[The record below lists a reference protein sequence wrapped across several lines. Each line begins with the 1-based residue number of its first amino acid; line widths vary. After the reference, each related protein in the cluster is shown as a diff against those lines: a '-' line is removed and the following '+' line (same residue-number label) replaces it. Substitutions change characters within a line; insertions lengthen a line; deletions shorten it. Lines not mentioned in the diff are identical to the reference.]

1 MHKYIFSFLY
11 FITFNFYGQ
20 CNGSYDL
27 CNKRYNEVA
36 YLTTH
41 NAFNSKQDRYLF
53 PNQKTNITEQLNNG
67 VRGLMIDVYEDNE
80 SIVVYHAYKFLGSQ
94 PLSVYL
100 NDIKYFLDNNP
111 NEILTIIL
119 ETYTSSNAIENEI
132 SKVGLLEY
140 LHTQDVNSLWPKLQM
155 MIDSNKRLVILSDKN
170 DANENQSWYH
180 YMWDFAV
187 ENKYGQINCEFNRGN
202 PENSLF
208 IFNHFITSLTGNK
221 DNANKVNSFKYF
233 MNHITKC
240 KDLKNKFPNFI
251 TVDFYEI
258 GESLDVVSKLNT
270 IEFTRNLN

>member
-1 MHKYIFSFLY
+1 MNKYIFSFLY

-100 NDIKYFLDNNP
+100 NDIKDFLDNNP

-270 IEFTRNLN
+270 IGFTRNLN

>member
-1 MHKYIFSFLY
+1 MNKYIFSFLY

-221 DNANKVNSFKYF
+221 ENANKVNSFKYF

-270 IEFTRNLN
+270 IEFIRNLN

>member
-20 CNGSYDL
+20 CNGSNDL

-41 NAFNSKQDRYLF
+41 NAFNSKQDRFLF
-53 PNQKTNITEQLNNG
+53 PNQKSNIAEQLNNG
-67 VRGLMIDVYEDNE
+67 VRALMIDVYDDNG
-80 SIVVYHAYKFLGSQ
+80 STVVYHAYKFLGSQ

-132 SKVGLLEY
+132 NKVGLLKY
-140 LHTQDVNSLWPKLQM
+140 LHTQDVNSLWPKLQT

-170 DANENQSWYH
+170 DGNEKQSWYH
-180 YMWDFAV
+180 YMWNFAV
-187 ENKYGQINCEFNRGN
+187 ENKYGEINCEFNRGS

-221 DNANKVNSFKYF
+221 DNANKVNSFKYL
-233 MNHITKC
+233 MNHITNC

-258 GESLDVVSKLNT
+258 GESIDVVSKLNST
-270 IEFTRNLN
+270 ELITNLK

>member
-1 MHKYIFSFLY
+1 MNKYIFSFLY

-41 NAFNSKQDRYLF
+41 NAFNSKQDRYFF

>member
-11 FITFNFYGQ
+11 FITFNFYAQ
-20 CNGSYDL
+20 CNGSNDL

-53 PNQKTNITEQLNNG
+53 PNQKSNISEQLNNG
-67 VRGLMIDVYEDNE
+67 VRALMIDVYDDNG
-80 SIVVYHAYKFLGSQ
+80 STVVYHAYKFLGSQ

-100 NDIKYFLDNNP
+100 NDIKDFLDNNP

-132 SKVGLLEY
+132 NKVGLLKY
-140 LHTQDVNSLWPKLQM
+140 LHTQDVNSIWPKLQT

-170 DANENQSWYH
+170 DANEKQSWYH
-180 YMWDFAV
+180 YMCNFAV
-187 ENKYGQINCEFNRGN
+187 ENKYGEINCEFNRGN

-221 DNANKVNSFKYF
+221 ENANKVNSFKYL
-233 MNHITKC
+233 MNHITNC

-258 GESLDVVSKLNT
+258 GESIDVVSKLNST
-270 IEFTRNLN
+270 EMTSN

>member
-1 MHKYIFSFLY
+1 VNKYIFSFLY

>member
-11 FITFNFYGQ
+11 FITFNFYAQ
-20 CNGSYDL
+20 CNGSNDL

-53 PNQKTNITEQLNNG
+53 PNQKSNISEQLNNG
-67 VRGLMIDVYEDNE
+67 VRALMIDVYDDNG
-80 SIVVYHAYKFLGSQ
+80 STVVYHAYKFLGSQ

-132 SKVGLLEY
+132 NKVGLLKY
-140 LHTQDVNSLWPKLQM
+140 LHTQDVNSLWPKLQT

-170 DANENQSWYH
+170 DANEKQSWYH
-180 YMWDFAV
+180 YVWNFAV
-187 ENKYGQINCEFNRGN
+187 ENKYGEINCEFNRGN

-221 DNANKVNSFKYF
+221 ENANKVNSFKYL
-233 MNHITKC
+233 MNHITNC

-258 GESLDVVSKLNT
+258 GESIDVVSKLNST
-270 IEFTRNLN
+270 EMTSN

>member
-1 MHKYIFSFLY
+1 VNKYIFSFLY

-20 CNGSYDL
+20 CNGSNDL

-208 IFNHFITSLTGNK
+208 ILNHFITSLTGNK

-270 IEFTRNLN
+270 IEFIRNLN

>member
-1 MHKYIFSFLY
+1 
-11 FITFNFYGQ
+11 
-20 CNGSYDL
+20 
-27 CNKRYNEVA
+27 VA

-258 GESLDVVSKLNT
+258 GESLDIVSKLNT

>member
-1 MHKYIFSFLY
+1 VNKYIFSFLY

-270 IEFTRNLN
+270 IGFTRNLN

>member
-1 MHKYIFSFLY
+1 MYKYIFPFLY

-20 CNGSYDL
+20 CNGSNDL

-53 PNQKTNITEQLNNG
+53 PNQKSNIAEQLNNG
-67 VRGLMIDVYEDNE
+67 VRGLMIDVYDDNG
-80 SIVVYHAYKFLGSQ
+80 STVVYHAYKFLGSQ
-94 PLSVYL
+94 LLSVYL

-132 SKVGLLEY
+132 NKAGLLKY
-140 LHTQDVNSLWPKLQM
+140 LHTQDVNSLWPKLQT

-170 DANENQSWYH
+170 DANEKQNWYH
-180 YMWDFAV
+180 YMWNFAV
-187 ENKYGQINCEFNRGN
+187 ENKYGEINYEFNRGN
-202 PENSLF
+202 PENNLF

-221 DNANKVNSFKYF
+221 ENANKVNSFKYL
-233 MNHITKC
+233 MNHITNC

-258 GESLDVVSKLNT
+258 GESIDVVSKLNST
-270 IEFTRNLN
+270 ELTAN

>member
-20 CNGSYDL
+20 CNGSNDL

-53 PNQKTNITEQLNNG
+53 PNQKSNIAEQLNNG
-67 VRGLMIDVYEDNE
+67 VRALMIDVYDDNG
-80 SIVVYHAYKFLGSQ
+80 STVVYHAYKFLGSQ

-111 NEILTIIL
+111 NEILTLIL

-132 SKVGLLEY
+132 NKVGLLKY
-140 LHTQDVNSLWPKLQM
+140 LHTQDVNSLWPKLQT

-170 DANENQSWYH
+170 DGNEKQSWYH
-180 YMWDFAV
+180 YMWNFAV
-187 ENKYGQINCEFNRGN
+187 ENKYGEINCEFNRGS

-221 DNANKVNSFKYF
+221 DNANKVNSFKYL
-233 MNHITKC
+233 MNHITNC

-258 GESLDVVSKLNT
+258 GESIDVVSKLNST
-270 IEFTRNLN
+270 ELITN

>member
-1 MHKYIFSFLY
+1 MIKYIFSFLY
-11 FITFNFYGQ
+11 FITLNFYGQ

-270 IEFTRNLN
+270 IEFIRNLN

>member
-1 MHKYIFSFLY
+1 MNKYIFSFLY

-119 ETYTSSNAIENEI
+119 ETYTSSNSIENEI

-270 IEFTRNLN
+270 IEFIRNLN

>member
-20 CNGSYDL
+20 CNGSNDL

-41 NAFNSKQDRYLF
+41 NAFNSKQDRFLF
-53 PNQKTNITEQLNNG
+53 PNQKSNIAEQLNNG
-67 VRGLMIDVYEDNE
+67 VRALMIDVYDDNG
-80 SIVVYHAYKFLGSQ
+80 STVVYHAYKFLGSQ

-111 NEILTIIL
+111 NEILTLIL

-132 SKVGLLEY
+132 NKVGLLKY
-140 LHTQDVNSLWPKLQM
+140 LHTQDVNSLWPKLQI

-170 DANENQSWYH
+170 DGNEKQSWYH
-180 YMWDFAV
+180 YMWNFAV
-187 ENKYGQINCEFNRGN
+187 ENKYGEINCEFNRGS

-221 DNANKVNSFKYF
+221 DNANKVNSFKYL
-233 MNHITKC
+233 MNHITNC

-258 GESLDVVSKLNT
+258 GESIDVVSKLNST
-270 IEFTRNLN
+270 ELITN

>member
-1 MHKYIFSFLY
+1 MNKYIFSFLY

-270 IEFTRNLN
+270 IEFIRNLN

>member
-11 FITFNFYGQ
+11 FITFNFYAQ
-20 CNGSYDL
+20 CNGSNDL

-53 PNQKTNITEQLNNG
+53 PNQKSNISEQLNNG
-67 VRGLMIDVYEDNE
+67 VRALMIDVYDDNG
-80 SIVVYHAYKFLGSQ
+80 STVVYHAYKFLGSQ

-100 NDIKYFLDNNP
+100 NDIKDFLDNNP

-132 SKVGLLEY
+132 NKVGLLKY
-140 LHTQDVNSLWPKLQM
+140 LHTQDVNSIWPKLQT

-170 DANENQSWYH
+170 DANEKQSWYH
-180 YMWDFAV
+180 YVWNFAV
-187 ENKYGQINCEFNRGN
+187 ENKYGEINCEFNRGN

-221 DNANKVNSFKYF
+221 ENANKVNSFKYL
-233 MNHITKC
+233 MNHITNC

-258 GESLDVVSKLNT
+258 GESIDVVSKLNSTKIT
-270 IEFTRNLN
+270 IN

>member
-1 MHKYIFSFLY
+1 
-11 FITFNFYGQ
+11 
-20 CNGSYDL
+20 
-27 CNKRYNEVA
+27 VA

-53 PNQKTNITEQLNNG
+53 PNQKSNISEQLNNG
-67 VRGLMIDVYEDNE
+67 VRALMIDVYDDNG
-80 SIVVYHAYKFLGSQ
+80 STVVYHAYKFLGSQ

-132 SKVGLLEY
+132 NKVGLLKY
-140 LHTQDVNSLWPKLQM
+140 LHTQDVNSLWPKLQT

-170 DANENQSWYH
+170 DANEKQSWYH
-180 YMWDFAV
+180 YVWNFAV
-187 ENKYGQINCEFNRGN
+187 ENKYGEINCEFNRGN

-221 DNANKVNSFKYF
+221 ENANKVNSFKYL
-233 MNHITKC
+233 MNHITNC

-258 GESLDVVSKLNT
+258 GESIDVVSKLNST
-270 IEFTRNLN
+270 EMTSN

>member
-1 MHKYIFSFLY
+1 MNKYIFSFLY

-270 IEFTRNLN
+270 IGFTRNLN

>member
-1 MHKYIFSFLY
+1 M
-11 FITFNFYGQ
+11 
-20 CNGSYDL
+20 
-27 CNKRYNEVA
+27 A

-53 PNQKTNITEQLNNG
+53 PNQKSNIAEQLNNG
-67 VRGLMIDVYEDNE
+67 VRGLMIDVYDDNG
-80 SIVVYHAYKFLGSQ
+80 STVVYHAYKFLGSQ
-94 PLSVYL
+94 LLSVYL

-132 SKVGLLEY
+132 NKVGLLKY
-140 LHTQDVNSLWPKLQM
+140 LHTQDVNSLWPKLQT

-170 DANENQSWYH
+170 DANEKQNWYH
-180 YMWDFAV
+180 YMWNFAV
-187 ENKYGQINCEFNRGN
+187 ENKYGEINCEFNRGN
-202 PENSLF
+202 PENNLF

-221 DNANKVNSFKYF
+221 ENANKVNSFKYL
-233 MNHITKC
+233 MNHITNC

-258 GESLDVVSKLNT
+258 GESIDVVSKLNST
-270 IEFTRNLN
+270 ELTAN

>member
-1 MHKYIFSFLY
+1 MNKYIFSFLY

-202 PENSLF
+202 HENSLF

>member
-20 CNGSYDL
+20 CNGSNNL

-41 NAFNSKQDRYLF
+41 NAFNSKQDRFLF
-53 PNQKTNITEQLNNG
+53 PNQKSNIAEQLNNG
-67 VRGLMIDVYEDNE
+67 VRALMIDVYDDNG
-80 SIVVYHAYKFLGSQ
+80 STVVYHAYKFLGSQ

-132 SKVGLLEY
+132 NKVGLLKY
-140 LHTQDVNSLWPKLQM
+140 LHTQDVNSIWPKLQT

-170 DANENQSWYH
+170 DANEKQSWYH
-180 YMWDFAV
+180 YMWNFAV
-187 ENKYGQINCEFNRGN
+187 ENKYGEINCEFNRGN
-202 PENSLF
+202 AENSLF

-221 DNANKVNSFKYF
+221 ENANKVNSFKYL
-233 MNHITKC
+233 MNHITNC

-258 GESLDVVSKLNT
+258 GESIDVVSKLNST
-270 IEFTRNLN
+270 EMTSN

>member
-1 MHKYIFSFLY
+1 M
-11 FITFNFYGQ
+11 
-20 CNGSYDL
+20 
-27 CNKRYNEVA
+27 A

-41 NAFNSKQDRYLF
+41 NAFNSKQDRFLF
-53 PNQKTNITEQLNNG
+53 PNQKSNIAEQLNNG
-67 VRGLMIDVYEDNE
+67 VRALMIDVYDDNG
-80 SIVVYHAYKFLGSQ
+80 STVVYHAYKFLGSQ

-132 SKVGLLEY
+132 NKVGLLKY
-140 LHTQDVNSLWPKLQM
+140 LHTQDVNSLWPKLQT

-170 DANENQSWYH
+170 DANEKQSWYH
-180 YMWDFAV
+180 YMWNFAV
-187 ENKYGQINCEFNRGN
+187 ENKYGEINCEFNRGS

-221 DNANKVNSFKYF
+221 DNANKVNSFKYL
-233 MNHITKC
+233 MNHITNC

-258 GESLDVVSKLNT
+258 GESIDVVSKLNST
-270 IEFTRNLN
+270 ELITNLK

>member
-1 MHKYIFSFLY
+1 MYKYIFPFLY

-20 CNGSYDL
+20 CNGSNDL

-53 PNQKTNITEQLNNG
+53 PNQKSNIAEQLNNG
-67 VRGLMIDVYEDNE
+67 VRALMIDVYDDNG
-80 SIVVYHAYKFLGSQ
+80 STVVYHAYKFLGSQ

-132 SKVGLLEY
+132 NKVGLLKY
-140 LHTQDVNSLWPKLQM
+140 LHTQDVNSIWPKLQT

-170 DANENQSWYH
+170 DANEKQSWYH
-180 YMWDFAV
+180 YVWNFAV
-187 ENKYGQINCEFNRGN
+187 ENKYGEINCEFNRGN

-221 DNANKVNSFKYF
+221 ENANKVNSFKYL
-233 MNHITKC
+233 MNHITNC
-240 KDLKNKFPNFI
+240 KDLKNKFPNVI

-258 GESLDVVSKLNT
+258 GESIDVVSKLNST
-270 IEFTRNLN
+270 QQN

>member
-11 FITFNFYGQ
+11 FITFNFYAQ
-20 CNGSYDL
+20 CNGSNDL

-53 PNQKTNITEQLNNG
+53 PNQKSNISEQLNNG
-67 VRGLMIDVYEDNE
+67 VRALMIDVYDDNG
-80 SIVVYHAYKFLGSQ
+80 STVVYHAYKFLGSQ

-100 NDIKYFLDNNP
+100 NDIKDFLDNNP

-132 SKVGLLEY
+132 NKVGLLKY
-140 LHTQDVNSLWPKLQM
+140 LHTQDVNSLWPKLQT
-155 MIDSNKRLVILSDKN
+155 MIDSNKRLVMLSDKN
-170 DANENQSWYH
+170 DANEKQSWYH
-180 YMWDFAV
+180 YMWNFAV
-187 ENKYGQINCEFNRGN
+187 ENKYGEINCEFNRGN

-221 DNANKVNSFKYF
+221 ENANKVNSFKYL
-233 MNHITKC
+233 MNHITNC

-258 GESLDVVSKLNT
+258 GESIDVVSKLNL
-270 IEFTRNLN
+270 IELTSN

>member
-1 MHKYIFSFLY
+1 MNKYIFSFLY

-41 NAFNSKQDRYLF
+41 NAFNSKQDRYFF

-67 VRGLMIDVYEDNE
+67 VRGLMIDVYDDNE

-100 NDIKYFLDNNP
+100 NDIKDFLDNNP

-258 GESLDVVSKLNT
+258 GESLDVVCKLNT
-270 IEFTRNLN
+270 IGFTRNLN

>member
-1 MHKYIFSFLY
+1 VNKYIFSFLY

-80 SIVVYHAYKFLGSQ
+80 SIVVYHAYKFLGLQ

-100 NDIKYFLDNNP
+100 NDIKDFLDNNP

-270 IEFTRNLN
+270 IEFIRNLN

>member
-20 CNGSYDL
+20 CNGSNDL

-41 NAFNSKQDRYLF
+41 NAFNSKQDRFLF
-53 PNQKTNITEQLNNG
+53 PNQKSNIAEQLNNG
-67 VRGLMIDVYEDNE
+67 VRALMIDVYDDNG
-80 SIVVYHAYKFLGSQ
+80 STVVYHAYKFLGSQ

-111 NEILTIIL
+111 NEILTLIL

-132 SKVGLLEY
+132 NKVGLLKY
-140 LHTQDVNSLWPKLQM
+140 LHTQDVNSLWPKLQT

-170 DANENQSWYH
+170 DGNEKQSWYH
-180 YMWDFAV
+180 YMWNFAV
-187 ENKYGQINCEFNRGN
+187 ENKYGEINCEFNRGS

-221 DNANKVNSFKYF
+221 DNANKVNSFKYL
-233 MNHITKC
+233 MNHITNC

-258 GESLDVVSKLNT
+258 GESIDVVSKLNST
-270 IEFTRNLN
+270 ELITN

>member
-1 MHKYIFSFLY
+1 MNKYIFSFLY

-100 NDIKYFLDNNP
+100 NDIKDFLDNNP

>member
-1 MHKYIFSFLY
+1 MYKYIFPFLY

-20 CNGSYDL
+20 CNGSNDL

-53 PNQKTNITEQLNNG
+53 PNQKSNIAEQLNNG
-67 VRGLMIDVYEDNE
+67 VRGLMIDVYDDNG
-80 SIVVYHAYKFLGSQ
+80 STVVYHAYKFLGSQ
-94 PLSVYL
+94 LLSVYL

-132 SKVGLLEY
+132 NKAGLLKY
-140 LHTQDVNSLWPKLQM
+140 LHTQDVNSLWPKLQT

-170 DANENQSWYH
+170 DANEKQNWYH
-180 YMWDFAV
+180 YMWNFAV
-187 ENKYGQINCEFNRGN
+187 ENKYGEINCEFNRGN
-202 PENSLF
+202 PENNLF

-221 DNANKVNSFKYF
+221 ENANKVNSFKYL
-233 MNHITKC
+233 MNHITNC

-258 GESLDVVSKLNT
+258 GESIDVVSKLNST
-270 IEFTRNLN
+270 ELTAN

>member
-1 MHKYIFSFLY
+1 VYKYIFPFLY

-20 CNGSYDL
+20 CNGSNDL

-53 PNQKTNITEQLNNG
+53 PNQKSNIAEQLNNG
-67 VRGLMIDVYEDNE
+67 VRGLMIDVYDDNG
-80 SIVVYHAYKFLGSQ
+80 STVVYHAYKFLGSQ
-94 PLSVYL
+94 LLSVYL

-132 SKVGLLEY
+132 NKAGLLKY
-140 LHTQDVNSLWPKLQM
+140 LHTQDVNSLWPKLQT

-170 DANENQSWYH
+170 DANEKQNWYH
-180 YMWDFAV
+180 YMWNFAV
-187 ENKYGQINCEFNRGN
+187 ENKYGEINCEFNRGN
-202 PENSLF
+202 PENNLF

-221 DNANKVNSFKYF
+221 ENANKVNSFKYL
-233 MNHITKC
+233 MNHITNC

-258 GESLDVVSKLNT
+258 GESIDVVSKLNST
-270 IEFTRNLN
+270 ELTAN

>member
-11 FITFNFYGQ
+11 FITFNFYAQ
-20 CNGSYDL
+20 CNGSNDL

-53 PNQKTNITEQLNNG
+53 PNQKSNISEQLNNG
-67 VRGLMIDVYEDNE
+67 VRALMIDVYDDNG
-80 SIVVYHAYKFLGSQ
+80 STVVYHAYKFLGSQ

-132 SKVGLLEY
+132 NKVGLLKY
-140 LHTQDVNSLWPKLQM
+140 LHTQDVNSIWPKLQT

-170 DANENQSWYH
+170 DANEKQSWYH
-180 YMWDFAV
+180 YVWNFAV
-187 ENKYGQINCEFNRGN
+187 ENKYGEINCEFNRGN

-221 DNANKVNSFKYF
+221 ENANKVNSFKYL
-233 MNHITKC
+233 MNHITNC

-258 GESLDVVSKLNT
+258 GESIDVVSKLNST
-270 IEFTRNLN
+270 EMTSN

>member
-1 MHKYIFSFLY
+1 MNKYIFSFLY

-258 GESLDVVSKLNT
+258 GESLDIVSKLNT